1 MWPNSSLSSS
11 SAESAPQWIAT
22 NGPLACVPHAC
33 SARATSSLPVPV
45 GPSTS
50 TLTEVCATRRTIAR
64 NCAIAG
70 AWPTRPRSSAAVAA
84 RSAASSASSRAWR
97 SARATTKRSMSGSI
111 GLVRKSQA
119 PSAVA
124 RSASSCSPWPVSTTT
139 GTPAKRGISSR
150 PISGSMCGGI
160 ARSSSTSSG
169 RCRSKDASACSPSP
183 ATVTTWPRSRRNE
196 PPRRWKAGSSSTSST
211 RPDSGESFM
220 GWSETRG

>member
-11 SAESAPQWIAT
+11 SADSAPQWIAT
-22 NGPLACVPHAC
+22 NGPVLRGLQPC

-50 TLTEVCATRRTIAR
+50 TLTEVCPTRRTMPRSCVI
-64 NCAIAG
+64 AIAC
-70 AWPTRPRSSAAVAA
+70 PTRPRSSVAVTA
-84 RSAASSASSRAWR
+84 RSVATSASSRALR

-111 GLVRKSQA
+111 GLVRKSHA
-119 PSAVA
+119 PSSVA
-124 RSASSCSPWPVSTTT
+124 RSASSCSPWPVVTMT
-139 GTPAKRGISSR
+139 GTPGKRGISSS

-169 RCRSKDASACSPSP
+169 RCCSKDASARSPSP
-183 ATVTTWPRSRRNE
+183 ASVTTWPRSRRKL

-211 RPDSGESFM
+211 RPVSAGSSFM
-220 GWSETRG
+220 GSGR